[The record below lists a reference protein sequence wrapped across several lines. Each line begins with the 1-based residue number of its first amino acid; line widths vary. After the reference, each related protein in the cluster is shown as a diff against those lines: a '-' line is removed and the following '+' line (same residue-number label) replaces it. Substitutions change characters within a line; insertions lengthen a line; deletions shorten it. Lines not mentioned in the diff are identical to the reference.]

1 MDQQLLDLI
10 EELRR
15 LVPVLNSMSATRGT
29 EDTKSGERGTDK
41 IVNALARL
49 SATMDTN
56 NRTRAQQDRAM
67 GEFVKEVDKATDA
80 QEALRKAQA
89 TATKTAEEAAAAQR
103 EVARRAT
110 LSQAELAI
118 EDKKARE
125 VNRRAENQSALASI
139 EAQNRQR
146 TAAGQYVDE
155 MFRGLTVSSMFNKKL
170 EAMAG
175 ESVALNIAFR
185 TLGAAVS
192 GAMDTLGAFASATGK
207 FLMEL
212 ADGNNKFTALNPIID
227 SVSNSL
233 GKMAE
238 AIPLA
243 GSAISGAI
251 KIVAEGSKF
260 VITQLQKTVET
271 FNDLGQ
277 TGALTAR
284 GMSGVQQQFLDSG
297 MSLDG
302 FKKSITENS
311 ATLAR
316 FRGTVG
322 DGAADFSKI
331 VGDIVDSDAGD
342 ALRRMG
348 YNADQMGEAAGAFVS
363 QQTRLG
369 LSQNKTAM
377 QLKQG
382 TVEYAKEL
390 DLLAK
395 VTGMNRKAIQ
405 DQQDAALGEGRFRAS
420 IDEMI
425 ASGGEQAAKE
435 LLGFQTVV
443 SKIAPELGAAVRDTA
458 TGFTNSS
465 AAVKGFQATGGAI
478 VDIVDA
484 LKRREIDQGEALVR
498 LQRATRENEA
508 IQQSY
513 AKAAGDGTDAFIKYA
528 ELSDFNRATIEGN
541 TIKAQKAQDA
551 QVAGQ
556 DELTNK
562 TVDAQKAMEQMGRQI
577 QNFGFNAMPAATT
590 AVQGFTTSL
599 NEFIKVV
606 ARETGMDLKGITAEE
621 PVNPVN
627 EVQRPRTAADTT
639 ATLATLGLNPEK
651 LLTDQASRAAMV
663 EEQDKANWEKAKL
676 TEKASIATA
685 QAIENLGD
693 ALGDII
699 GFVGAEGI
707 GKRIKGLAGAAKEER
722 VASDT
727 QVLKDTGR
735 LPATGGTAPAT
746 GGTAPATG
754 GTAPATGGRAGAT
767 AAPGTPVSAKPAA
780 GVVDAGR
787 GYTTVSTVDGD
798 KQRREGARNW
808 RNNNPGNI
816 EFGQFSQSMGA
827 VGSDGRFAVFPTLE
841 KGSKA
846 KEELLFGSRSKY
858 VNLSIADAISRYA
871 PPTENNT
878 AGYINSI
885 VKALGVPPTTILGT
899 LDAGQKST
907 LLNTINQVEG
917 FREGK
922 VLQASKGGILT
933 GPLSGYPATLHGTEA
948 VVPLPDGKKIPMQL
962 DPKFSDAISSLTES
976 LAGPANKYTSMLKGI
991 DAMMSAPGK
1000 TNPTQM
1006 DPNFAEIIKGLTTAV
1021 VQEIRSTFQQISQ
1034 PQPID
1039 QSVLISTMQEMVRE
1053 QRSNNSI
1060 SQQML
1065 RVAQN

>member
-1 MDQQLLDLI
+1 MIFLNGKYTVRIIYRLKSMDQQLLDLI

-15 LVPVLNSMSATRGT
+15 LVPVLNSMSSTRGT
-29 EDTKSGERGTDK
+29 EDTKSGDRGTDK

-49 SATMDTN
+49 TATLDTN
-56 NRTRAQQDRAM
+56 NRTRAQQERAM
-67 GEFVKEVDKATDA
+67 GEFVKEVDKATDT
-80 QEALRKAQA
+80 QETLRKAQE
-89 TATKTAEEAAAAQR
+89 TAIKTAEEAAESQR
-103 EVARRAT
+103 NAARRAT
-110 LSQAELAI
+110 LSQTELAA

-125 VNRRAENQSALASI
+125 ANRRAENQSALSSL
-139 EAQNRQR
+139 EVQNRQR

-155 MFRGLTVSSMFNKKL
+155 MMRGLTVNGMFNKKV
-170 EAMAG
+170 EALAG
-175 ESVALNIAFR
+175 ESVALNVAFR
-185 TLGAAVS
+185 TMAGAVT
-192 GAMDTLGAFASATGK
+192 GAIDTLGAFGKATGK

-212 ADGNNKFTALNPIID
+212 ADGNTKFTSLNPIID
-227 SVSNSL
+227 AVSDSL

-238 AIPLA
+238 AIPFA
-243 GSAISGAI
+243 GSAISGAL

-260 VITQLQKTVET
+260 VITQLQQTTET
-271 FNDLGQ
+271 FNELGQ
-277 TGALTAR
+277 AGALTAR
-284 GMSGVQQQFLDSG
+284 GMSGVQEQFLNSG

-302 FKKSITENS
+302 FRKSITENS

-322 DGAADFSKI
+322 NGAEDFSKI
-331 VGDIVDSDAGD
+331 VGDIVNSDVGD
-342 ALRRMG
+342 DLRRIG
-348 YNADQMGEAAGAFVS
+348 YNADQMGDAAGAFVS

-369 LSQNKTAM
+369 LSQNKTSL

-405 DQQDAALGEGRFRAS
+405 DQQDAALGEGRFRAQ

-425 ASGGEQAAKE
+425 ASGGEKAAKQ
-435 LLGFQTVV
+435 LLDFQTQV
-443 SKIAPELGAAVRDTA
+443 SKISPELGAAVRDTA
-458 TGFTNSS
+458 TGFVNSS
-465 AAVKGFQATGGAI
+465 SAIKGFQASGGAI
-478 VDIVDA
+478 VDIVDS
-484 LKRREIDQGEALVR
+484 LKRGEISQGEALTR
-498 LQRATRENEA
+498 LQRATRENEDV
-508 IQQSY
+508 QRTY
-513 AKAAGDGTDAFIKYA
+513 AQAAGDGTDAFIKYA
-528 ELSDFNRATIEGN
+528 ELSDFNRAQIEGN
-541 TIKAQKAQDA
+541 SIKAQKAQDA

-606 ARETGMDLKGITAEE
+606 ARETGMELKGITAEE
-621 PVNPVN
+621 PVNPAN

-651 LLTDQASRAAMV
+651 LLADQASRAAMV

-693 ALGDII
+693 ALGDIV
-699 GFVGAEGI
+699 GWVGAEGI
-707 GKRIKGLAGAAKEER
+707 GNRIKGLAGAAKEER

-735 LPATGGTAPAT
+735 LPTAPAPAAGGTAPGATPRPAAGGTAPAT

-754 GTAPATGGRAGAT
+754 GTAPAPGARAM
-767 AAPGTPVSAKPAA
+767 PGTPVSAKPVA
-780 GVVDAGR
+780 GVADAGK
-787 GYTTVSTVDGD
+787 GFTTVNTVDGD

-827 VGSDGRFAVFPTLE
+827 VGSDGRFAVFPTLAE
-841 KGSKA
+841 GSKA

-858 VNLSIADAISRYA
+858 VNLSIADAINRYA

-878 AGYINSI
+878 AAYINSV

-899 LDAGQKST
+899 LDSGQKST
-907 LLNTINQVEG
+907 LLSAINQVEG
-917 FREGK
+917 FKEGK
-922 VLQASKGGILT
+922 VLQAATGGILS
-933 GPLSGYPATLHGTEA
+933 GPTSGYSAMLHGTEA
-948 VVPLPDGKKIPMQL
+948 VVPLPDGKSIPV
-962 DPKFSDAISSLTES
+962 
-976 LAGPANKYTSMLKGI
+976 
-991 DAMMSAPGK
+991 
-1000 TNPTQM
+1000 QM
-1006 DPNFAEIIKGLTTAV
+1006 DSALADTIKGLTTTM
-1021 VQEIRSTFQQISQ
+1021 VQEIRAALQQISQ
-1034 PQPID
+1034 PRTGD
-1039 QSVLISTMQEMVRE
+1039 QTVLISTMQEMVRE
-1053 QRSNNSI
+1053 QRNNNSI
-1060 SQQML
+1060 SQRML
-1065 RVAQN
+1065 QAAQN